1 MERFGKIIIVF
12 NYFFKNSI
20 LNLREV
26 SAYVSSFKYEG
37 FKFSKSYE
45 NEGKDSGE
53 WKSHGLMATQ
63 GPTTAWPRE
72 EFLILKGLDR
82 WKIHS
87 RAFGLPPYINANM
100 VNVRSLFCN
109 LKE

>member
-53 WKSHGLMATQ
+53 
-63 GPTTAWPRE
+63 
-72 EFLILKGLDR
+72 
-82 WKIHS
+82 
-87 RAFGLPPYINANM
+87 
-100 VNVRSLFCN
+100 
-109 LKE
+109 